1 MILTT
6 HACKQLYSTL
16 YNVLLP
22 DSIIVA
28 SKLGGMF
35 VFQGSKTINPTML
48 LITMGEGLFLYLR
61 MFHCDYRE
69 YNIKLSVVYA
79 SFNNVLVISVFW
91 VLSQY
96 YTSTQPGV

>member
-6 HACKQLYSTL
+6 QQVYSTL

-28 SKLGGMF
+28 SKRGGMF

-69 YNIKLSVVYA
+69 YNIKLMVFYA
-79 SFNNVLVISVFW
+79 SFNNVLVISVLW

>member
-1 MILTT
+1 
-6 HACKQLYSTL
+6 
-16 YNVLLP
+16 
-22 DSIIVA
+22 
-28 SKLGGMF
+28 MF

-69 YNIKLSVVYA
+69 YNIKLRVFYA
-79 SFNNVLVISVFW
+79 SFNNALVISVLW

>member
-28 SKLGGMF
+28 SKRGGMF

-69 YNIKLSVVYA
+69 YNIKLRVFYA
-79 SFNNVLVISVFW
+79 SFNNALVISVLW

>member
-16 YNVLLP
+16 YNALLP

-28 SKLGGMF
+28 SKRGGMF

-69 YNIKLSVVYA
+69 YNIKLRVFYA
-79 SFNNVLVISVFW
+79 SFNNVLVISVLW